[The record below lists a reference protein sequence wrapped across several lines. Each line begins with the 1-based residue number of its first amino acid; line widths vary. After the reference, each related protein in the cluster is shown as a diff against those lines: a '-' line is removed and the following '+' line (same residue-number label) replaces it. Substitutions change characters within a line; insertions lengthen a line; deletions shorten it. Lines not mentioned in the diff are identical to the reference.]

1 MSEEAS
7 KSNATNVETASA
19 VASSDEKNLVVSFI
33 QFLRHKVSVDQC
45 SDDQTEG
52 LEVAVQCLESVFGLT
67 DANYAFQPSKPLL
80 DIFVA
85 AEGLPT
91 GETALPEP
99 TEAEIAQANK
109 LKEEGNAHMKASEFD
124 AAINKYNEAIKL
136 NRDPAYFLEFS
147 SMNMAAA
154 YCRLEQYDLAI
165 QDCRTALALDPH
177 YSKAYGRMGLA
188 LSCQNRY
195 EQAVDAY
202 KKALELDPNQESYKN
217 NLKIAQDKV
226 KEMESAARQAFSA
239 GAAAAAGAGLG
250 TADVSDLSGAGL
262 GTTDNMTEM
271 LNNPAMMQ
279 MASQLM
285 QNPNL
290 QNIMAQLMSGLM
302 DPSASGREGGA
313 SGLSSLL
320 QIGNQLASQMQAA
333 NPELVEQF
341 RRQFVGSNP
350 PGSFIAYSLTET
362 FGGQIIVL

>member
-1 MSEEAS
+1 MSEDTS
-7 KSNATNVETASA
+7 VPKTNATKGETPSP

-33 QFLRHKVSVDQC
+33 QFLRHKVSTNQC
-45 SDDQTEG
+45 SDDQAEG
-52 LEVAVQCLESVFGLT
+52 LEVAVQCLESAFGLT

-99 TEAEIAQANK
+99 TEAEVALANK

-124 AAINKYNEAIKL
+124 AAINK
-136 NRDPAYFLEFS
+136 
-147 SMNMAAA
+147 AAA

-165 QDCRTALALDPH
+165 QDCRTALALDPR

-217 NLKIAQDKV
+217 NLKIAQEKV
-226 KEMESAARQAFSA
+226 KEMENAARHAFGA
-239 GAAAAAGAGLG
+239 GAAAGAGG
-250 TADVSDLSGAGL
+250 FPFGG
-262 GTTDNMTEM
+262 GMPNMAEV

-279 MASQLM
+279 MATQLM
-285 QNPNL
+285 SDPNIQNMMT
-290 QNIMAQLMSGLM
+290 QMMSGLM
-302 DPSASGREGGA
+302 GNAGGAEGGA
-313 SGLSSLL
+313 SGISNLL
-320 QIGNQLASQMQAA
+320 QAGQQLAQQMQAA
-333 NPELVEQF
+333 NPELVEQLRTHF
-341 RRQFVGSNP
+341 GASNQQNGEDPGNNP
-350 PGSFIAYSLTET
+350 PSS
-362 FGGQIIVL
+362 QQ